1 MVVFA
6 MSQEAARPWKLR
18 RVDAVAVSQEAA
30 RHVPGGGS
38 TAVAD
43 TVSDSVAA
51 PWRDAAAAA
60 AAARAHAV
68 DNAPKSEDIEAVMK
82 PDLTQWSQGGV
93 GQWFHLKSMLVI
105 YLEELSLSLSTGFR
119 CARCERDHFER
130 HTVSWCAG
138 CQAYFCQARCTRF
151 CRQCSMT
158 MCLDCPCWCD
168 EGSESDRLMDVE
180 DSYLI

>member
-1 MVVFA
+1 MEASQSQDAVGRRQHA
-6 MSQEAARPWKLR
+6 MSQE
-18 RVDAVAVSQEAA
+18 EAA

-82 PDLTQWSQGGV
+82 
-93 GQWFHLKSMLVI
+93 
-105 YLEELSLSLSTGFR
+105 LERELSLANRRLQDLHNALEHVISR
-119 CARCERDHFER
+119 AERDKARAVGMDYRAIEVDIRIRSYNVCTCFPAVMKTLAAILGPPENYHPAFDSDANAEEKER
-130 HTVSWCAG
+130 PRV
-138 CQAYFCQARCTRF
+138 FV
-151 CRQCSMT
+151 
-158 MCLDCPCWCD
+158 
-168 EGSESDRLMDVE
+168 DVE

>member
-82 PDLTQWSQGGV
+82 
-93 GQWFHLKSMLVI
+93 
-105 YLEELSLSLSTGFR
+105 LERELSLANRRLQDLHNALEHVISR
-119 CARCERDHFER
+119 AERDKARAVGMDYRAIEVDIRIRSYNVCTCFPAVMKTLAAILGPPENYHPAFDSDANAEEKER
-130 HTVSWCAG
+130 PRVVV
-138 CQAYFCQARCTRF
+138 
-151 CRQCSMT
+151 
-158 MCLDCPCWCD
+158 
-168 EGSESDRLMDVE
+168 DVE